1 MTADDGVLAWHFLPD
16 DGKLRY
22 RPYTTVKVGETLS
35 LPGGQKPQMCK
46 RGFHASE
53 RLIDALVYAP
63 GSLVCRVRVEGDI
76 DTQPDK
82 LVGRSRT
89 VLWMADA
96 TTALHEF
103 GAWAAEW
110 ILDRLEAKGYKIDP
124 RSRAAIE
131 AKRAWLRHE
140 ITDAQLAAADGAAW
154 AAAWAAAWDAHWAAA
169 RDAHWAA
176 ARDAAWAAAWAA
188 AGEAARDAHWAAAR
202 AAAGAAAGDCWA
214 AARAAAWDAHCAAHW
229 AELNAELTRR
239 IEELSHAA

>member
-1 MTADDGVLAWHFLPD
+1 MPRDDGVLAWHFLPD

-22 RPYTTVKVGETLS
+22 GSHTTVRVGETLS
-35 LPGGQKPQMCK
+35 LPGGRPHMCK

-103 GAWAAEW
+103 SVWAAEW
-110 ILDRLEAKGYKIDP
+110 ILDRSEARGWEIDP
-124 RSRAAIE
+124 RSRAAVE

-140 ITDAQLAAADGAAW
+140 ITDAQLAAARDAVRDAAW
-154 AAAWAAAWDAHWAAA
+154 AAARNDAAWDAA
-169 RDAHWAA
+169 RDTAWAA
-176 ARDAAWAAAWAA
+176 ARDAAWDATWGAASDAAWDDAA
-188 AGEAARDAHWAAAR
+188 WL
-202 AAAGAAAGDCWA
+202 
-214 AARAAAWDAHCAAHW
+214 AAWDAAW

-239 IEELSHAA
+239 VEELSHVA